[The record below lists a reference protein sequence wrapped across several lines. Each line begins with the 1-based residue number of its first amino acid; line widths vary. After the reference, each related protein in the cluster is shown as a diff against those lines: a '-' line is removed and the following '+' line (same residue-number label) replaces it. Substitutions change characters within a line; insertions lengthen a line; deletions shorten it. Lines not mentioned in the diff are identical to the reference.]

1 MSDLSLRKSVMEELE
16 FHPEINAASIGVSV
30 ENGIVTLSGHVS
42 SYPQKVNAE
51 RAAKGVKGV
60 RAIAQEIQVR
70 LDKHAGTADDT
81 LAERVLNIIDWSS
94 DAPQN
99 DIKVTVQKGW
109 ITLDGD
115 VDWQYQKE
123 TLERAVHELSGV
135 VGVNKRLAL
144 RPNAEVTDIRQ
155 RIEEALKRNA
165 EIDDK
170 NVFVRVDG
178 DVVRLEGKVHV
189 WRERKL
195 AERAAWSVPGVM
207 RVEDHLLIA

>member
-94 DAPQN
+94 DVPQN

-135 VGVNKRLAL
+135 VGVNNRLAL

>member
-16 FHPEINAASIGVSV
+16 FHPQINAASIGVSV

-109 ITLDGD
+109 IPLDGD

-135 VGVNKRLAL
+135 VGVNNRLAL

>member
-135 VGVNKRLAL
+135 VGVNNRLAL

>member
-16 FHPEINAASIGVSV
+16 FHPQINAASIGVSV

-70 LDKHAGTADDT
+70 LDKHAGTAHDT

-135 VGVNKRLAL
+135 VGVNNRLAL

>member
-16 FHPEINAASIGVSV
+16 FHPQINAASIGVSV

-135 VGVNKRLAL
+135 VGVNNRLAL

>member
-94 DAPQN
+94 DVPQN
-99 DIKVTVQKGW
+99 DIKVSVQKGW

-135 VGVNKRLAL
+135 VGVNNRLAL

>member
-16 FHPEINAASIGVSV
+16 FHPQINAASIGVSV

-81 LAERVLNIIDWSS
+81 LAERVLNIIDWSA
-94 DAPQN
+94 DVPQN

-135 VGVNKRLAL
+135 VGVNNRLAL

>member
-16 FHPEINAASIGVSV
+16 FHPQINAASIGVSV

-94 DAPQN
+94 DVPQN

-135 VGVNKRLAL
+135 VGVNNRLAL

>member
-16 FHPEINAASIGVSV
+16 FHPQINAASIGVSV

-94 DAPQN
+94 DVPQN

-135 VGVNKRLAL
+135 VGVNNRLAL
-144 RPNAEVTDIRQ
+144 RQNAEVTDIRQ

>member
-81 LAERVLNIIDWSS
+81 LAERVLNIIDWSA
-94 DAPQN
+94 DVPQN

-135 VGVNKRLAL
+135 VGVNNRLAL

>member
-16 FHPEINAASIGVSV
+16 FHPEINAASIGGSV

-135 VGVNKRLAL
+135 VGVNNRLAL

>member
-1 MSDLSLRKSVMEELE
+1 
-16 FHPEINAASIGVSV
+16 
-30 ENGIVTLSGHVS
+30 
-42 SYPQKVNAE
+42 
-51 RAAKGVKGV
+51 
-60 RAIAQEIQVR
+60 VR

-135 VGVNKRLAL
+135 VGVNNRLAL

>member
-1 MSDLSLRKSVMEELE
+1 
-16 FHPEINAASIGVSV
+16 
-30 ENGIVTLSGHVS
+30 S

-123 TLERAVHELSGV
+123 TLERAVHELS
-135 VGVNKRLAL
+135 
-144 RPNAEVTDIRQ
+144 
-155 RIEEALKRNA
+155 
-165 EIDDK
+165 
-170 NVFVRVDG
+170 
-178 DVVRLEGKVHV
+178 
-189 WRERKL
+189 
-195 AERAAWSVPGVM
+195 
-207 RVEDHLLIA
+207 

>member
-16 FHPEINAASIGVSV
+16 FHPQINAASIGVSV

-81 LAERVLNIIDWSS
+81 LAERVLNIIDWSA
-94 DAPQN
+94 DVPQN

-135 VGVNKRLAL
+135 VGVNNRLAL

-170 NVFVRVDG
+170 IVFVRVDG

>member
-16 FHPEINAASIGVSV
+16 FHPQINAASIGVSV

-81 LAERVLNIIDWSS
+81 LAERVLNIIDWSA
-94 DAPQN
+94 DVPQN

-135 VGVNKRLAL
+135 VGVNNRLAL
-144 RPNAEVTDIRQ
+144 HPNAEVTDIRQ

-189 WRERKL
+189 WRERML